1 MFIRCNYIQSLCNQA
16 NWNAFG
22 PKLSCKNPLDG
33 IQPLTVN
40 SLLKPPDVEDK
51 FIERSWNH
59 LFQISD
65 VKIANLKKGIEGFM
79 IRCENMFLSLDSN
92 YCLYFFSSCWLTR
105 ANIWVPNAAEF
116 TSTFTLHM
124 VRMPHWIQ
132 LGAPKGEQT
141 AFHEWSSC

>member
-1 MFIRCNYIQSLCNQA
+1 MHLAQKLIRWKSTADCEFSPEASRRRRQIYWAQL
-16 NWNAFG
+16 
-22 PKLSCKNPLDG
+22 
-33 IQPLTVN
+33 
-40 SLLKPPDVEDK
+40 E
-51 FIERSWNH
+51 H

-65 VKIANLKKGIEGFM
+65 VNIANLKKGFM

-92 YCLYFFSSCWLTR
+92 CCLHFSSSCWLTR

-124 VRMPHWIQ
+124 VRTPHWTQ

-141 AFHEWSSC
+141 AFHEWSSCCFWEFHGRIKWLTIPLQPSNYKLLF